1 MRQWPQA
8 HEKGGQDLMDREQR
22 IREWTSR
29 VEEYRTSGLTM
40 AAWCEAQGIS
50 IHQLKYWLNRLKR
63 LSDSSRTNASTMG
76 WVPVTVTSSP
86 ENQNPDPGVVIR
98 IGQVSIEVANGFDP
112 QLLRQVV
119 QTLMPLC

>member
-1 MRQWPQA
+1 
-8 HEKGGQDLMDREQR
+8 MDREQR